1 MRVILVGC
9 EYVGTTTLA
18 YAIDDWLEVNMG
30 VRFSLIHDHW
40 KIPHTSGHP
49 DDSTTE
55 EQAWLLA
62 ATPKF
67 KEMHQRH
74 SLYYHVQA
82 NTFIGHDDGMVIG
95 GAIEDG
101 VYGPMYF
108 GYGDKDHRLNREM
121 VQHQWERTILHF
133 TEETVLVHVT
143 ATSEAIAHRLRNDPH
158 ENMVISEE
166 DIDKVK
172 SRFAELVDWSVLNK
186 KIEVDNSGSIETTL
200 ADFVSKIEPYFSNVD
215 RSRMK
220 AHHQLQQK

>member
-18 YAIDDWLEVNMG
+18 NAIDDWMDANMG

-40 KIPHTSGHP
+40 KIPHTSSHP
-49 DDSTTE
+49 DDSTPE

-82 NTFIGHDDGMVIG
+82 GTFSHDDGMVVG

-101 VYGPMYF
+101 VYGPKYF
-108 GYGDKDHRLNREM
+108 DYGGPGHRLDRET
-121 VQHQWERTILHF
+121 VQHQWENTILHF
-133 TEETVLVHVT
+133 TDETVLVHVT
-143 ATSEAIAHRLRNDPH
+143 ADTEVIKQRMQDDPH
-158 ENMVISEE
+158 ENMVISEG
-166 DIDKVK
+166 DIDQVK
-172 SRFAELVDWSVLNK
+172 SRFGELVEWSVLDK
-186 KIEVDNSGSIETTL
+186 KIEVDNSGSIEDTL
-200 ADFVSKIEPYFSNVD
+200 AQFVNKMEPYLTDND
-215 RSRMK
+215 RNRMK
-220 AHHQLQQK
+220 AHSS

>member
-1 MRVILVGC
+1 MRVLLVGC

-18 YAIDDWLEVNMG
+18 HAIDDWMNANMG

-49 DDSTTE
+49 DDSTPE

-62 ATPKF
+62 ATPKY

-82 NTFIGHDDGMVIG
+82 NTFNGHDDGMVIG

-108 GYGDKDHRLNREM
+108 GYGGKGHRLDREM
-121 VQHQWERTILHF
+121 VQHEWERTILHF
-133 TEETVLVHVT
+133 TDETVLVHVT
-143 ATSEAIAHRLRNDPH
+143 ADSSVIAQRLNDDPH
-158 ENMVISEE
+158 DNMVISEP

-172 SRFAELVDWSVLNK
+172 SRFAELVDWSVLTK
-186 KIEVDNSGSIETTL
+186 KIEVDNSGTIEDTIVE
-200 ADFVSKIEPYFSNVD
+200 FVKKIEPYLTSVD

-220 AHHQLQQK
+220 AHSAN

>member
-18 YAIDDWLEVNMG
+18 HAIDDWLEANMG

-49 DDSTTE
+49 DDTSLE
-55 EQAWLLA
+55 EQEWLLA
-62 ATPKF
+62 ASPKF

-82 NTFIGHDDGMVIG
+82 NTFNGHDDGMVIG

-108 GYGDKDHRLNREM
+108 GYGNPGQPLDRET
-121 VQHQWERTILHF
+121 VQHQWEQTILHF
-133 TEETVLVHVT
+133 TDETVLVHVT
-143 ATSEAIAHRLRNDPH
+143 AETPVIAQRLHDDPH
-158 ENMVISEE
+158 ENMVISEG

-172 SRFAELVDWSVLNK
+172 NRFSELVEWSVLDK
-186 KIEVDNSGSIETTL
+186 KIQVDNSGPIEATV
-200 ADFVSKIEPYFSNVD
+200 AEFVSKIEPYLTEID

-220 AHHQLQQK
+220 ENSQN

>member
-9 EYVGTTTLA
+9 EYVGTTALA
-18 YAIDDWLEVNMG
+18 NAIDDWMDANMG

-49 DDSTTE
+49 SDATPE
-55 EQAWLLA
+55 EQAWLLE

-74 SLYYHVQA
+74 SLYYHAQA
-82 NTFIGHDDGMVIG
+82 GTFSHEDGMVVG

-108 GYGDKDHRLNREM
+108 GYGGPGQRLDRETT
-121 VQHQWERTILHF
+121 QHQWENTILHF
-133 TEETVLVHVT
+133 TDETVLVHVT
-143 ATSEAIAHRLRNDPH
+143 ADTDVIAERLRSDPH
-158 ENMVISEE
+158 ENMVISEG

-172 SRFAELVDWSVLNK
+172 NRFAELVEWSILTN
-186 KIEVDNSGSIETTL
+186 KIEVDNSGAIDDTL
-200 ADFVSKIEPYFSNVD
+200 ADFVAKMEPYLTELD
-215 RSRMK
+215 RTRIG
-220 AHHQLQQK
+220 QI

>member
-18 YAIDDWLEVNMG
+18 HTIDDWLEANMG

-49 DDSTTE
+49 DDSTPE

-62 ATPKF
+62 ASPKF

-82 NTFIGHDDGMVIG
+82 NSFIGHDDGMLIG

-108 GYGDKDHRLNREM
+108 GYGGKDHRLNREI

-133 TEETVLVHVT
+133 TSETVLVHVT
-143 ATSEAIAHRLRNDPH
+143 ADSNVIAERLHGDPH
-158 ENMVISEE
+158 DNMVISEA

-172 SRFAELVDWSVLNK
+172 TRFADLVEWSILGK
-186 KIEVDNSGSIETTL
+186 KIALDNSGSIEDTL
-200 ADFVSKIEPYFSNVD
+200 AQFVSKIEPFLTNVD
-215 RSRMK
+215 KSRMK
-220 AHHQLQQK
+220 AHKSEQ

>member
-18 YAIDDWLEVNMG
+18 NAIDDWLDANMG

-49 DDSTTE
+49 DDSTPE
-55 EQAWLLA
+55 EQEWLLA

-67 KEMHQRH
+67 MEMHQRH

-82 NTFIGHDDGMVIG
+82 NTFSADDGMVIG

-108 GYGDKDHRLNREM
+108 GYGGPGHRLDRET
-121 VQHQWERTILHF
+121 VQHQWEDTILKF
-133 TEETVLVHVT
+133 TDETVVVQVT
-143 ATSEAIAHRLRNDPH
+143 ADTEVIKQRMHDDPH
-158 ENMVISEE
+158 ENMVISEG

-172 SRFAELVDWSVLNK
+172 ARFGELVEWSILK
-186 KIEVDNSGSIETTL
+186 HKIEVDNSGSIEDTL
-200 ADFVSKIEPYFSNVD
+200 ADFVSKMEPYLTDND
-215 RSRMK
+215 RFRMK
-220 AHHQLQQK
+220 AHSS

>member
-1 MRVILVGC
+1 MRVLLVGC

-18 YAIDDWLEVNMG
+18 HAIDDWMNANMG

-49 DDSTTE
+49 DDSTPE

-62 ATPKF
+62 ATAKY

-74 SLYYHVQA
+74 SLYYHVQS
-82 NTFIGHDDGMVIG
+82 NTFNGHDDGMVIG

-108 GYGDKDHRLNREM
+108 GYGGKGHRLDRET
-121 VQHQWERTILHF
+121 VQHEWERTILHF
-133 TEETVLVHVT
+133 TDETVLVHVT
-143 ATSEAIAHRLRNDPH
+143 ADSKVIAQRLNDDPH
-158 ENMVISEE
+158 DNMVISEP

-172 SRFAELVDWSVLNK
+172 SRFSELVDWSVLTK
-186 KIEVDNSGSIETTL
+186 KIEIDNSGMIEDTIVE
-200 ADFVSKIEPYFSNVD
+200 FVKKIEPYLTSVD

-220 AHHQLQQK
+220 AHSAN